1 MAVTDF
7 SGLTINKPQV
17 GIQITKVT
25 DTSADWPSVA
35 NSTYFYDKG
44 TTLVYF
50 KNSSGAVVDL
60 FSSNIY
66 NSDGT
71 ITTSRTVNLNNND
84 LTFTDGGAGTARFQV
99 NIDDGTNAVVIDA
112 FNAGGVSLSASS
124 SGGAGA
130 VNITTAG
137 VNISGY
143 YSLPNVAPS
152 AGQVLTAGNSGTT
165 SWQYPISPSEI
176 FRGFTFTNNSTTVV
190 TDGGLTASATAS
202 TLAPGVAATNFAAK
216 QIRLRYYATVVSTGR
231 YTGLRG
237 SALLWF
243 IHGGFRFVCDFNV
256 SDTAFSATCQQ
267 FYGLAGQ
274 TTDLGYGGVSLVQVS
289 TLTNLIGVGSDA
301 ADTNLQIIHNDATG
315 TATKIDLGAG
325 FPANRTAGAAMTT
338 VYSVILYNA
347 PASANVIYRVT
358 NNETGAIAQGVIT
371 SDLPAASQ
379 GLNIFASRAMGSAGG
394 VTNSG
399 QFDLSK
405 LGCYSLL

>member
-1 MAVTDF
+1 MAITDF
-7 SGLTINKPQV
+7 SGLTINNPQT
-17 GIQITKVT
+17 GIQFTKVT
-25 DTSADWPSVA
+25 DTRADWPSVA
-35 NSTYFYDKG
+35 NDTYFYDKA
-44 TTLVYF
+44 
-50 KNSSGAVVDL
+50 NE
-60 FSSNIY
+60 
-66 NSDGT
+66 
-71 ITTSRTVNLNNND
+71 
-84 LTFTDGGAGTARFQV
+84 LTYYK
-99 NIDDGTNAVVIDA
+99 
-112 FNAGGVSLSASS
+112 NAGGIIIDPFELPMSS
-124 SGGAGA
+124 
-130 VNITTAG
+130 
-137 VNISGY
+137 
-143 YSLPNVAPS
+143 
-152 AGQVLTAGNSGTT
+152 
-165 SWQYPISPSEI
+165 SEI
-176 FRGFTFTNNSTTVV
+176 FRGFTFNNNSTTVV

-202 TLAPGVAATNFAAK
+202 TLAQSVASTNFASK

-243 IHGGFRFVCDFNV
+243 LGGGFRFVCDFNV
-256 SDTAFSATCQQ
+256 SDTAFSSSCQQ
-267 FYGLAGQ
+267 FYGMAGQ

-338 VYSVILYNA
+338 MYSVMLYNA
-347 PASANVIYRVT
+347 PASENVIYKVT

-371 SDLPAASQ
+371 TDLPATSQ
-379 GLNIFASRAMGSAGG
+379 GLNLFASRAMGSAGG

>member
-7 SGLTINKPQV
+7 SGLTINNPQV

-60 FSSNIY
+60 FSGNIY

-71 ITTSRTVNLNNND
+71 LTADRTVNLLGND
-84 LTFTDGGAGTARFQV
+84 LTFADNGTGRFTV
-99 NIDDGTNAVVIDA
+99 NSDDGTNAVTIDA
-112 FNAGGVSLSASS
+112 SNAIGVTLSASS

-143 YSLPNVAPS
+143 YNLPNVVPS

-176 FRGFTFTNNSTTVV
+176 FRGFTFTNNSTTVT

-202 TLAPGVAATNFAAK
+202 TLAPGVAATNFASK
-216 QIRLRYYATVVSTGR
+216 QIRLRYYASIVATGR

-237 SALLWF
+237 SALLWYLQ
-243 IHGGFRFVCDFNV
+243 GGFRFVCDFNV
-256 SDTAFSATCQQ
+256 SDTAYSATCQQ

-301 ADTNLQIIHNDATG
+301 ADTNLQIIYNDATG
-315 TATKIDLGAG
+315 TASKIDLGAA

-338 VYSVILYNA
+338 MYSVMLYNA

-379 GLNIFASRAMGSAGG
+379 GLNIFASRAMGSGGG